1 MILKID
7 QTNGSTT
14 PLRLAG
20 KARTGAALPAP
31 EAAGPRQQDGIASH
45 VRQLREPPDATFDA
59 AKVQAI
65 REEIRAG
72 RYKMDPARIA
82 DGMLASL
89 RNLLP
94 GYRG

>member
-1 MILKID
+1 MKID
-7 QTNGSTT
+7 QTTGSTI
-14 PLRLAG
+14 PLRLAA

-31 EAAGPRQQDGIASH
+31 EAAGPKQQGGIAGN
-45 VRQLREPPDATFDA
+45 VRQFREPPDATFDA

-82 DGMLASL
+82 DGMLADLRSL
-89 RNLLP
+89 LAGNK
-94 GYRG
+94 G